1 MPHNPIV
8 LPAEVAVGFWLKP
21 VALEIMP
28 VAAALLLAGGS
39 AGPALRMAAGPAAHG
54 EPRNI
59 GSALQEALVEL
70 GAWVPGGAVAYAR
83 RGGGCGL
90 RSTCR
95 KGK

>member
-1 MPHNPIV
+1 
-8 LPAEVAVGFWLKP
+8 
-21 VALEIMP
+21 MP
-28 VAAALLLAGGS
+28 VIAARLLAGGCDS
-39 AGPALRMAAGPAAHG
+39 PAVRVAAGLAAHG

-59 GSALQEALVEL
+59 GSAMQEALVEL
-70 GAWVPGGAVAYAR
+70 GAWVPGGAAAYAR